1 MATAYLSLGSN
12 LGDRLDYLRQG
23 LRAISALGSITA
35 VSSVYETAPVGDA
48 SDPKPYLNMAIRL
61 ETEWNPEELLS
72 ETKAIE
78 RKIGRRDATRNMP
91 RELDIDLVLYDRLTL
106 KTARLELPHPRMT
119 ERRFVLE
126 PLVEIEPDLVLP
138 DGAKAIDLLSLV
150 LDQEAA
156 KIDADVS
163 I

>member
-1 MATAYLSLGSN
+1 MA
-12 LGDRLDYLRQG
+12 
-23 LRAISALGSITA
+23 
-35 VSSVYETAPVGDA
+35 V
-48 SDPKPYLNMAIRL
+48 RL
-61 ETEWNPEELLS
+61 ETELSPEGLLLALKS
-72 ETKAIE
+72 VESRVGRKDSTK
-78 RKIGRRDATRNMP
+78 NMP
-91 RELDIDLVLYDRLTL
+91 RELDIDLVLYDRLAL
-106 KTARLELPHPRMT
+106 KSERLEIPHPRMK

>member
-12 LGDRLDYLRQG
+12 LGDRLDYLRRG
-23 LRAISALGSITA
+23 LRAISSLGSITA
-35 VSSVYETAPVGDA
+35 LSSVYETAPVGDT

-72 ETKAIE
+72 ELKAIE

-91 RELDIDLVLYDRLTL
+91 RELDIDLALYNGLTL
-106 KTARLELPHPRMT
+106 KTERLELPHPRMR

>member
-1 MATAYLSLGSN
+1 MSLGSN
-12 LGDRLDYLRQG
+12 LGDRLGYLRRG
-23 LRAISALGSITA
+23 LREVRLLGTVLAS
-35 VSSVYETAPVGDA
+35 SSVYETAPVGGT
-48 SDPKPYLNMAIRL
+48 SDPRPYLNMAVRL
-61 ETEWNPEELLS
+61 ETELSPEGLLLALKS
-72 ETKAIE
+72 VESRVGRKDSTK
-78 RKIGRRDATRNMP
+78 NMP
-91 RELDIDLVLYDRLTL
+91 RELDIDLVLYDRLAL
-106 KTARLELPHPRMT
+106 KSERLEIPHPRMK